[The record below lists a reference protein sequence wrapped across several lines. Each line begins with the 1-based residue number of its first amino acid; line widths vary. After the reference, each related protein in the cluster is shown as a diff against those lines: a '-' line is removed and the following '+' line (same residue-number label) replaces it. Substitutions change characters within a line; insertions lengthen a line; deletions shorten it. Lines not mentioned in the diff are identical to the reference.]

1 MFEATKKWLNDRLG
15 LQVSEEKSK
24 IVNLKHDYSDF
35 LGFRIKVHRKG
46 KKKNGKGKYVIKSHI
61 SEKAKKNIKDKAKN
75 YIKAIEF
82 CKIIIQNIM

>member
-35 LGFRIKVHRKG
+35 LGFRIKVHKKG
-46 KKKNGKGKYVIKSHI
+46 KKKNGKEKYVIKSHI
-61 SEKAKKNIKDKAKN
+61 SEKAKKKYQKQSKKLYKSN
-75 YIKAIEF
+75 
-82 CKIIIQNIM
+82 